1 MMPASDSLTMGNPS
15 VMLAIS
21 MLSRP
26 GGVAMVNSK
35 VPLLVERVKTA
46 RGMMTVSTCDACR
59 GAQNYAQV

>member
-1 MMPASDSLTMGNPS
+1 M
-15 VMLAIS
+15 MLAIS

-59 GAQNYAQV
+59 GAQNFAQV